1 METNVQQNGQSAN
14 IPAGIFLGTEIFAQ
28 GGEIYA
34 IRNGV
39 RQLFESLP
47 GAEKRSFLSMY
58 MADKDGQQ
66 FIRTRF
72 GIVGFESGFKK
83 WLFCKFGSLD
93 GNPDS
98 IDGRITP
105 DTYNSACHQTDCPGR
120 GKICSCSAGLKGY
133 EIDTLRELKVGLTA
147 KEVANKLNVSEAA
160 VKSRIERLKE
170 RFNVTNVVALI
181 ATITELGI

>member
-93 GNPDS
+93 GKPDEIS
-98 IDGRITP
+98 GQITP
-105 DTYNSACHQTDCPGR
+105 DRYNSACTLVACPGR
-120 GKICSCSAGLKGY
+120 GKFCGQESGLKDF
-133 EIDTLRELKVGLTA
+133 EVTTLRELKAGKTV
-147 KEVANKLNVSEAA
+147 KEVADNVHVSEAA
-160 VKSRIERLKE
+160 VKSRVERLKE
-170 RFNVTNVVALI
+170 RFNVTNAVALI
-181 ATITELGI
+181 ATVTELGI